1 MRLVTVLFLWAF
13 VVITTTA
20 SSSGETT
27 GAMRPSS
34 RPSKPAALAVVRMAA
49 DSLLA
54 RHETMPTGGW
64 AWRSAIQAPHYQTD
78 RDVGAASIGEGLL
91 AAYGVT
97 RDTRYLSAAK
107 AAGDFLLGIA
117 EPDSGGLR
125 WPDWADPDGQR
136 STTHYTS
143 YDDGAAGISDYLLQL
158 SSVTGELRFRTAALG
173 GMRWLVAQ
181 AVGPSCPQ
189 TECSWKWTDD
199 PSDAVAYNG
208 VGMGQAGIV
217 LALDTFADATGDITF
232 REYARAGA
240 ARLRALTRDGRRPL
254 PQGSEHPGVFETG
267 FLNGSAGAAFVFLER
282 YAHDHA
288 HVDLETAKRLLG
300 WVNDQAE
307 SDGRGGL
314 RWPLAVGDAAVA
326 SGFELGTAGIAWV
339 NLQAAQATG
348 DHSYREVARRAGV
361 WLRHVATAGG
371 AWNELPG
378 DLGTPVHVG
387 LDSGAAGSTLP
398 RIGRLRGPPWPGCN
412 PAPCTTA
419 SARSGTRTGPVES
432 RPCPPSRRGTGAPR
446 ESPRLRP
453 ASPGG
458 PDEGRAGS
466 ARAELQAA
474 DMIGWP

>member
-13 VVITTTA
+13 VVIATTA
-20 SSSGETT
+20 SSSGGT
-27 GAMRPSS
+27 SS
-34 RPSKPAALAVVRMAA
+34 RPTKTTALAVVRMAA

-107 AAGDFLLGIA
+107 AAGDFLLGVA

-158 SSVTGELRFRTAALG
+158 SGVTGESRFRTAALG

-181 AVGPSCPQ
+181 AMGPSCPE
-189 TECSWKWTDD
+189 TECSWRWTDD
-199 PSDAVAYNG
+199 PSDTVAYNG

-217 LALDTFADATGDITF
+217 LALDTFADATGDSTF

-240 ARLRALTRDGRRPL
+240 AQLRALTRDGRRPL

-267 FLNGSAGAAFVFLER
+267 FLNGSAGAAFMFLER
-282 YAHDHA
+282 YAHDHTR
-288 HVDLETAKRLLG
+288 VDLETAKRLLG
-300 WVNDQAE
+300 WVNDHARA
-307 SDGRGGL
+307 DGRGGL
-314 RWPLAVGDAAVA
+314 RWPLAADAAAAA

-339 NLQAAQATG
+339 NLRAAQATG
-348 DHSYREVARRAGV
+348 DRSYREVARRAGV
-361 WLRHVATAGG
+361 WLRHVATAGS

-378 DLGTPVHVG
+378 DLATPVHIG
-387 LDSGAAGSTLP
+387 LDSGAAG
-398 RIGRLRGPPWPGCN
+398 IGWVLGDLADAGIDTAANRAAAWSALAGLQSGAVHDRLGTMWYENLTGGKPALSAEPSWHWGSAGIAAFAARLAGWSGRGPG
-412 PAPCTTA
+412 
-419 SARSGTRTGPVES
+419 GQRTG
-432 RPCPPSRRGTGAPR
+432 
-446 ESPRLRP
+446 
-453 ASPGG
+453 
-458 PDEGRAGS
+458 
-466 ARAELQAA
+466 
-474 DMIGWP
+474 